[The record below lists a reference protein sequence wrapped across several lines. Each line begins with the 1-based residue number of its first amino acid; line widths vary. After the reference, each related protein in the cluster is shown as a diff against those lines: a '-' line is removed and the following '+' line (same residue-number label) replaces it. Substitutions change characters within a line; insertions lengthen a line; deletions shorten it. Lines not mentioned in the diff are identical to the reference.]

1 MANNIHFGSNSDKK
15 QKPSV
20 NTSPRIDYSI
30 PMESDS
36 DYLSTSQKDPDPLK
50 SYSLRIL
57 RGRAVTWVLSILN
70 TLLIAFWM
78 VTSWMEGES
87 SIWWLLG
94 YGLLMI
100 FCCIMMLFGRE
111 FGRKLFALPGV
122 ILGIPLVFS
131 LMVNPSSFPVFIK
144 TSYQI
149 AVQVVSTALLYFLPA
164 VRDFFEASPK
174 ARARAYNRE
183 WEKIPPEKR

>member
-1 MANNIHFGSNSDKK
+1 MANKFFFGSGSDKK

-20 NTSPRIDYSI
+20 NNSPRIDYSI

-36 DYLSTSQKDPDPLK
+36 DYLSPSQKDPDPLK

-57 RGRAVTWVLSILN
+57 RGRAITWILSILN
-70 TLLIAFWM
+70 IALLVFWM
-78 VTSWMEGES
+78 LRSYLRGENE
-87 SIWWLLG
+87 IWWLLG

-100 FCCIMMLFGRE
+100 VCCVFMFFGRE

-122 ILGIPLVFS
+122 ILGIPLVYS
-131 LMVNPSSFPVFIK
+131 LMVSPSSFPVFIK

-149 AVQVVSTALLYFLPA
+149 AFQVVSTALLYFLPS

-174 ARARAYNRE
+174 ARKRAYNRE
-183 WEKIPPEKR
+183 WEKVPPEQR

>member
-1 MANNIHFGSNSDKK
+1 MANKFYFGSDRDKK

-20 NTSPRIDYSI
+20 NNSPRIDYSI

-36 DYLSTSQKDPDPLK
+36 DYLSSSQKDPDPLK
-50 SYSLRIL
+50 SYSIRIL
-57 RGRAVTWVLSILN
+57 RGRAITWGLSILN
-70 TLLIAFWM
+70 SLLLVFWM
-78 VTSWMEGES
+78 GSSYINGEAE
-87 SIWWLLG
+87 IWWLLG

-100 FCCIMMLFGRE
+100 FSCIMMLFGRE
-111 FGRKLFALPGV
+111 FGRKMFALPGV

-131 LMVNPSSFPVFIK
+131 LMVSPSSFPVFIK

-149 AVQVVSTALLYFLPA
+149 AFQVVSTAILYFTPS

-174 ARARAYNRE
+174 ARTRAYNRE
-183 WEKIPPEKR
+183 WKKTNPEQR